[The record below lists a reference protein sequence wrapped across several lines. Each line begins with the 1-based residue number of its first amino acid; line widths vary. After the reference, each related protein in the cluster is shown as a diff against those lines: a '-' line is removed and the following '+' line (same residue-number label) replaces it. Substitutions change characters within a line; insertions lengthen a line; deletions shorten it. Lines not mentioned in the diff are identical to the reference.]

1 MQEALVHLVHRDAK
15 LAQVLAAVTL
25 PAPEP
30 TGDLYYDLLDSIVSQ
45 QLSTKA
51 AAVIFQRF
59 LTLFPGE
66 YPHPQQL
73 LALDIETLRSVGLSK
88 SKAHYMQNVAEFWL
102 KENLENKNWDE
113 YDDDA
118 LVDYLSQIKG
128 VGRWTV
134 EMILI
139 FTLQRP
145 DVFPVDDLGVQQG
158 MMLVYGLEK
167 DRNLRKRMI
176 EIAENWRPYR
186 TTASRAMWR
195 WKNQQKNSN

>member
-15 LAQVLAAVTL
+15 LAKVLAAVTL

-102 KENLENKNWDE
+102 KEKLENKNWDE

-176 EIAENWRPYR
+176 EIAEHWRPYR